1 MAEPGDLIDA
11 ADAGDLE
18 ACRAI
23 LAAGDVG
30 VNDDEDGHT
39 ALCCA
44 SESGH
49 VPLVRM
55 LIAEG
60 AVVNKANNNGATAL
74 FLASQNGHLEV
85 VTTLLKAGAEILQ
98 RDDGSTP
105 LMAASAKGH
114 AEVAKVL
121 VAAKAGFSGF
131 GLDPS
136 AWLKKTESK
145 DTEGGASASKSLL
158 DMPVFEQA
166 HGNDA
171 LSARVAAE
179 ALAASGEFFDPSS
192 PLTGK
197 RIFPLDRAKAR
208 AASSS
213 PNH

>member
-49 VPLVRM
+49 VTLVRM
-55 LIAEG
+55 LIEEG
-60 AVVNKANNNGATAL
+60 AVVNKANDNGATAL

-121 VAAKAGFSGF
+121 IAAKAGFSGF

-145 DTEGGASASKSLL
+145 EDTEGGASKSLL

-192 PLTGK
+192 PSTGK
-197 RIFPLDRAKAR
+197 RIFPLDRARAR